1 MGTVWAATHTVTR
14 RSVAI
19 KFVRG
24 PAHQRADLRRR
35 FLREARAAA
44 AVQHPNVVEVR
55 DVFELDDETPV
66 MVMDLLHG
74 ETLGQRIARRQ
85 QLDLTETASVLL
97 PAVSAI
103 GTAHER
109 GIVHRDVKPDNIF
122 LAKADGSEVVKV
134 LDFGIAKLTLQD
146 GETGVTETGST
157 LGTPCYMAPEQA
169 AAEKDLDHRVDV
181 WALGVILYECLSGAR
196 PIEGDSIGQIVM
208 HLMTTGITPLERL
221 VPDLP
226 SDLTALVG
234 RMLARERARRPNDL
248 REVAEVLARHTNVRA
263 PAFAAPGASLP
274 TDDGEDSLE
283 PAPRKVVVSADGA
296 DSRVETQRA
305 VDTAPNAMSST
316 VRSAPRRRTMAVAV
330 GLALVAA
337 AGAWAFLRPASH
349 PAVQA
354 ALEKPVPEAR
364 VIAPTSTAAAQPE
377 PATATTTVTA
387 APQAA
392 VAPPKDA
399 GTTIA
404 APRVAPSKPT
414 KRKAQPPASAGEK
427 APASSATA
435 VAPAKPTHKGGLAET
450 PPF

>member
-19 KFVRG
+19 KFLRG

-44 AVQHPNVVEVR
+44 AVEHPNVVDVR

-74 ETLGQRIARRQ
+74 ETLGQRILRRQ
-85 QLDLTETASVLL
+85 QLDVTETASLLL

-122 LAKADGSEVVKV
+122 LAKADRGEVVKV

-146 GETGVTETGST
+146 GEPGVTETGST

-196 PIEGDSIGQIVM
+196 PIEGDSIGQVVM
-208 HLMTTGITPLERL
+208 HLMSTGITPLERL

-248 REVAEVLARHTNVRA
+248 REVAEVLARHTSVRA
-263 PAFAAPGASLP
+263 PEFAAPGASLP
-274 TDDGEDSLE
+274 TGDGAEDSLE

-296 DSRVETQRA
+296 DSRIDTQRA

-337 AGAWAFLRPASH
+337 VGAWAFVRPALQ
-349 PAVQA
+349 PAVQTA
-354 ALEKPVPEAR
+354 VEKPASEAR

-377 PATATTTVTA
+377 PATATTTMTA

-399 GTTIA
+399 GATTARA
-404 APRVAPSKPT
+404 AASKPA
-414 KRKAQPPASAGEK
+414 KRTAQPPPSAAEK